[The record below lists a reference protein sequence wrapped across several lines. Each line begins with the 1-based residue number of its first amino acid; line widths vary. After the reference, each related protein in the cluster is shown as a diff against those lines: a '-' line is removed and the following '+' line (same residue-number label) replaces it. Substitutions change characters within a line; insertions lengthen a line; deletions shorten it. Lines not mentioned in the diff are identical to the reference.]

1 MSSPTHPTP
10 PGPGDKPAA
19 SATHWPELPL
29 FPLGTVLFPG
39 GLLPLRIFEVRY
51 LDMIRRC
58 HREGKPFGVVA
69 LSQGQEVRQAGSGP
83 ERFHE
88 VGTLA
93 TVAEVVS
100 PQPGLL
106 MIQTHGGP
114 RFKLGASKQLPHGLW
129 VGDAETLP
137 EDPVVPV
144 PDDLQGHAQALGRLL
159 EALAAQA
166 DDAGARMPVRAPWQL
181 EDCAWVANRWCELL
195 PLPLAMKH
203 RLMAL
208 DNPLLRLEL
217 VGDLLSQASTRSAS
231 TGGRP

>member
-1 MSSPTHPTP
+1 MSSPNDPTP
-10 PGPGDKPAA
+10 PGHGGIPAP
-19 SATHWPELPL
+19 SPTHWPELPL

-58 HREGKPFGVVA
+58 HREGRPFGVVA
-69 LSQGQEVRQAGSGP
+69 LSQGHEVRQAGAGP

-106 MIQTHGGP
+106 MIQAHGGP

-129 VGDAETLP
+129 VGEAEALP
-137 EDPVVPV
+137 EDPAVPV
-144 PDDLQGHAQALGRLL
+144 PEDLQGHALALGRLL

-195 PLPLAMKH
+195 PLPLAMKQ

-217 VGDLLSQASTRSAS
+217 VGDLLSQAPGSKTA
-231 TGGRP
+231 